1 MNAIDEITILQLQE
15 MYRRKDISVKE
26 IVEEYL
32 KRITI
37 YDRGEGSLNS
47 ILEINP
53 DALSIAEEL
62 DKHRP
67 EYSSRLYGVPIL
79 LKDNIDTGD
88 RMHTSA
94 GSLAFQNSFAGQD
107 ANIVRIMREKG
118 AVILGKT
125 NMTEFANYMT
135 KGMKPGY
142 SSRGGEVKSPYK
154 KNHDPSG
161 SSTGSA
167 VAVTANLCTAAMG
180 TDTAGSILS
189 PSNNNGIVGLRPSTG
204 KLSMQGIIP
213 VSRTLDTVGPMTRT
227 VMDTAIIFSELM
239 NSELILN
246 GTEWN
251 ISQTVIGIDYDTFQA
266 LTPEEEKKAVTMMKK
281 LRKSGAILQNI
292 HVPKIPTENLNIIKR
307 YEFKYCINKYLESRK
322 DPVIRSLHDIIEFN
336 EKNPLTALRFGQT
349 YLIDVEK
356 NTRGDLSETVY
367 QRMLKERENTI
378 KDMIDRLSK
387 VDVCLHFHENLII
400 QYTGLPS
407 ITVPVGLYNN
417 GTPNGIFLTCLEDEK
432 LLRHAL
438 AIEKVIGKRQGSK
451 ATAHGNSI

>member
-1 MNAIDEITILQLQE
+1 MNEIDEITILQLQE
-15 MYRRKDISVKE
+15 MYRIKEISVKE
-26 IVEEYL
+26 TVEEYL

-37 YDRGEGSLNS
+37 YDQGEGKLNS

-53 DALSIAEEL
+53 DALTIAEEL
-62 DKHRP
+62 DEHRK
-67 EYSSRLYGVPIL
+67 EYSGRLYGVPIL

-94 GSLAFQNSFAGQD
+94 GSIAFQNSFAGQD
-107 ANIVRIMREKG
+107 ANIVRTMREKG

-135 KGMKPGY
+135 KGMKTGY

-167 VAVTANLCTAAMG
+167 VAVSSNLCTAAMG

-189 PSNNNGIVGLRPSTG
+189 PSNNNGIVGLRPSIG

-213 VSRTLDTVGPMTRT
+213 ISQTLDTVGPMTRT

-239 NSELILN
+239 DSPMILN
-246 GTEWN
+246 EWN
-251 ISQTVIGIDYDTFQA
+251 MNKTIIGIDYDSFHD
-266 LTPEEEKKAVTMMKK
+266 LTAEEEKKAVNMMKK
-281 LRKSGAILQNI
+281 LRKSGAILKDI
-292 HVPKIPTENLNIIKR
+292 HVPKIPTENLNVIKR
-307 YEFKYCINKYLESRK
+307 YEFKYCINKYLEYRK
-322 DPVIRSLHDIIEFN
+322 DPAIGSLNDIIEFN
-336 EKNPLTALRFGQT
+336 EKNPEAALRYGQT
-349 YLIDVEK
+349 YLIDAEK
-356 NTRGDLSETVY
+356 NTKGDLSETVY
-367 QRMLKERENTI
+367 QRMLKDRENTR
-378 KDMIDRLSK
+378 KDMIDRLNR

-407 ITVPVGLYNN
+407 ITLPIGLYNN

-438 AIEKVIGKRQGSK
+438 AIEKVIGNRQAPK
-451 ATAHGNSI
+451 MLEHGKSIV